1 MNRRLATAW
10 FPLTL
15 IAAAAL
21 AAVACGGGAQQ
32 QAPPAAVEQAQPPVQ
47 QPPAQQ
53 AEPAAPPAA
62 APAEPPPAVAQAPKP
77 TQKPAQRPAPKPQGE
92 EAGRTTAPPPV
103 AAAEP
108 PPQPEPI
115 IKTVP
120 AGTAIEV
127 SFLDGVSSKSS
138 QAGDSFRARV
148 AKDVLQDGIVVI
160 PAGSVV
166 VGSVTEAVSLKK
178 IGGQAKLALAFNK
191 LELTS
196 GRSAPISASF
206 AETGKSETGKDAAT
220 IGGATAG
227 GAVLGRML
235 SKGDRG
241 KGTVLGAIVGAAA
254 GTAIASKTQ
263 GQEVEIPAG
272 TAITLKLDQAAQ
284 VTVRP

>member
-32 QAPPAAVEQAQPPVQ
+32 QAPPAAVEQAQPPAQ

-62 APAEPPPAVAQAPKP
+62 PPAEPPPAVAQAPKP
-77 TQKPAQRPAPKPQGE
+77 AQKPAPKPRGE

-103 AAAEP
+103 TAAEP

-127 SFLDGVSSKSS
+127 AFLDGVSSKSS

-206 AETGKSETGKDAAT
+206 AESGKSETGKDAAT

-254 GTAIASKTQ
+254 GTAIASKTK
-263 GQEVEIPAG
+263 GEEVDIPAG

-284 VTVRP
+284 ITVRP

>member
-15 IAAAAL
+15 IAAVGL

-32 QAPPAAVEQAQPPVQ
+32 QAPPAAVEQAQPPAQ
-47 QPPAQQ
+47 PPPAQQ

-62 APAEPPPAVAQAPKP
+62 PPAEPPPAVAQAPKP
-77 TQKPAQRPAPKPQGE
+77 AQKPAPKPRGE

-103 AAAEP
+103 TAAEP

-127 SFLDGVSSKSS
+127 AFLDGVSSKSS
-138 QAGDSFRARV
+138 RAGDGFRARV
-148 AKDVLQDGIVVI
+148 TKDVVQDGIVVI

-166 VGSVTEAVSLKK
+166 VGSVTEAVALKK
-178 IGGQAKLALAFNK
+178 IGGKAKLALAFNK

-206 AETGKSETGKDAAT
+206 AETGKSETGKDAST

-254 GTAIASKTQ
+254 GTAIASKTK
-263 GQEVEIPAG
+263 GEEVDIPAG

-284 VTVRP
+284 ITVRP

>member
-1 MNRRLATAW
+1 MIRRLATAW
-10 FPLTL
+10 LPLTL

-32 QAPPAAVEQAQPPVQ
+32 QAPPAAVEQAQPPAQ
-47 QPPAQQ
+47 QSPAQQ

-62 APAEPPPAVAQAPKP
+62 APAEQPPVVAQSPKP
-77 TQKPAQRPAPKPQGE
+77 TRKPAPKPQGE

-103 AAAEP
+103 TAAEP
-108 PPQPEPI
+108 PPPPEPL

-127 SFLDGVSSKSS
+127 AFLDGVSSKSS

-148 AKDVLQDGIVVI
+148 AKDVVEDGIVVI

-166 VGSVTEAVSLKK
+166 VGSVVEAVSLKK
-178 IGGQAKLALAFNK
+178 IGGQAKLALEFNK

-235 SKGDRG
+235 SKGDKG

-254 GTAIASKTQ
+254 GTAIASKTK
-263 GQEVEIPAG
+263 GEEVEILAG
-272 TAITLKLDQAAQ
+272 TAITLKLDRAAQ
-284 VTVRP
+284 ITVRP